1 VCVYIYIYTTI
12 KALSEA
18 MATRLVDVIK
28 AIIKLGD
35 APETIMDPVKMET
48 AELVVTEFGMVYLL
62 LFRVYNY
69 SDFIQ

>member
-1 VCVYIYIYTTI
+1 
-12 KALSEA
+12 
-18 MATRLVDVIK
+18 
-28 AIIKLGD
+28 
-35 APETIMDPVKMET
+35 MDPVKMET

>member
-1 VCVYIYIYTTI
+1 MTI

-62 LFRVYNY
+62 CKVT
-69 SDFIQ
+69 I